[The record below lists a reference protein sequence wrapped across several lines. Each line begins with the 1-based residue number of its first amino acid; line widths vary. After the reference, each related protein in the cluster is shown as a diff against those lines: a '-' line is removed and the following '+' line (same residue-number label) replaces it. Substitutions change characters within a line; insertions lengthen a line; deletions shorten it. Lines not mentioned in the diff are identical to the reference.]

1 MLLSDLLKLEGVD
14 VAAVDRNARITL
26 CRHVAHKNKD
36 LNAAIQRDYG
46 LLNAYQCEQ
55 GDDVFKASGLILAFL
70 PDWGQ
75 RAVFAGAFRNE
86 GRITAQD
93 YLKLFPGNPVGQF
106 DGYEHV
112 GADIGHYYY
121 RLTPAPLL
129 HALQGRLVVDWGGST
144 RTWCQFKLD
153 KPVVE
158 LYPPGY
164 VAPFVDYY
172 DVLLTFDELKS
183 VVNHP
188 DGNRLWH
195 VKLRSIAAV
204 YLITDLA
211 DGQQYVGAA
220 YGQDGLLGR
229 WRAYVQSGG
238 HGGNDLLVK
247 RLKERPGAE
256 RKFQFSILRV
266 LDKNSTQE
274 QVVAV
279 ERMMMQKLGSRAWGL
294 NH

>member
-1 MLLSDLLKLEGVD
+1 MLLRDILKIEGIE
-14 VAAVDRNARITL
+14 AGDRNARVTL
-26 CRHVAHKNKD
+26 CRHYANKSKD
-36 LNAAIQRDYG
+36 LDAAIQRDPN
-46 LLNAYQCEQ
+46 LLNAYQSEQ
-55 GDDVFKASGLILAFL
+55 GDDSFFKRSGLILSFL
-70 PDWGQ
+70 PDSGR
-75 RAVFAGAFRNE
+75 RAVFVGAYRNE
-86 GRITAQD
+86 GRINVPE

-106 DGYEHV
+106 KGYEVV
-112 GADIGHYYY
+112 GSTEHFYY
-121 RLTPAPLL
+121 RLTAAPLL
-129 HALQGRLVVDWGGST
+129 QPYQRRLVIDWGGST
-144 RTWCQFKLD
+144 RKWCQFKLD

-172 DVLLTFDELKS
+172 DVLLTFDELKA
-183 VVNHP
+183 VVKHE

-195 VKLRSIAAV
+195 VKLKSIAAV

-220 YGQDGLLGR
+220 YGQDGLFGR
-229 WRAYVQSGG
+229 WRSYVKSGG
-238 HGGNDLLVK
+238 HGGNDKLVE
-247 RLKERPGAE
+247 RLQQKPDAA

-266 LDKNSTQE
+266 LDKNSTKE